1 MKYFFLLILVLNIV
15 SSCNSKQQTE
25 VVSHALSDTLDA
37 VMRLEYNL
45 PVDSFVVER
54 KRVGRNQFISN
65 ILSGYGV
72 DYRII
77 DRLARDYRHIFDVR
91 KIRVGSPY
99 SAFITKDSIPR
110 LAYFVYEITKSDYV
124 VWDFRNGIEAYT
136 GNKPVTK
143 EIKTATGIINSSL
156 WNTMIENNINP
167 ELAIELSE
175 IYAWSIDFFGIA
187 RGDAFKVI
195 YEESFV
201 DSVSLG
207 VKRILGA
214 VFIHHGKHYYA
225 IPFEQDSTLS
235 FYDERG
241 ESLRKAFLK
250 APLRYSRISSGY
262 SMKRFHPV
270 LKIFRAHQGV
280 DYAAPTGT
288 PVQTIGDGVVV
299 KRAYQKGGGGNYLH
313 IKHNSVYTTVYMHL
327 SKFAPGIVVGKR
339 VSQGDVIGYV
349 GSTGLSSG
357 PHLDFRVYQNGQ
369 LVNPLTIKS
378 PPVKPVHKQNMEAF
392 SVKRTKVLSFL
403 NAIK

>member
-1 MKYFFLLILVLNIV
+1 MKYLFILSIFFTIL
-15 SSCNSKQQTE
+15 SSCNERVQTE
-25 VVSHALSDTLDA
+25 KRRHLLGDTLDA
-37 VMRLEYNL
+37 VIRLEYNL

-54 KRVGRNQFISN
+54 KNVGRNQFISN
-65 ILSGYGV
+65 ILSEYGV
-72 DYRII
+72 DFQTI
-77 DRLARDYRHIFDVR
+77 DKLAREYRHIFDVR

-99 SAFITKDSIPR
+99 AAFLTKDSIPR

-124 VWDFRNGIEAYT
+124 VWDFRNGISAYT
-136 GNKPVTK
+136 GNKPVTT
-143 EIKTATGIINSSL
+143 EIKTASGSIESSL
-156 WNTMIENNINP
+156 WNTMVENDINT
-167 ELAIELSE
+167 EIAIEVSE

-201 DSVSLG
+201 DSVSIG
-207 VKRILGA
+207 IKRVLGA
-214 VFIHHGKHYYA
+214 VFMHGGKQHYA
-225 IPFEQDSTLS
+225 IPFVQDSTLS
-235 FYDERG
+235 FYDEKG

-262 SMKRFHPV
+262 SLKRFHPV

-299 KRAYQKGGGGNYLH
+299 KKAYQKGGGGNYLH
-313 IKHNSVYTTVYMHL
+313 VKHNSVYTTVYMHL
-327 SKFAPGIVVGKR
+327 SKYAAGITVGKR
-339 VSQGDVIGYV
+339 VSQGEVIGYV

-369 LVNPLTIKS
+369 LVNPLHIKS

-392 SVKRTKVLSFL
+392 SFKRTKVLSFL